1 MTASQTG
8 NPSTSHRD
16 AHSHGDAH
24 SGPGVI
30 CACLQSRM
38 TARALTRMY
47 DEALRPVGLKVT
59 QLSLLAAIDR
69 GLTGS
74 ISALADMLALER
86 TTLTRNLRLLGEA
99 GLIAPRASG
108 GRAVAHELTEA
119 GREALARA
127 TPLWRKAQDAV
138 ETELGSRAWLE
149 ARDALRAL
157 RRVARAQS
165 TSPESADFTT
175 DHTAHEARTRGNGR
189 GSARS
194 K

>member
-1 MTASQTG
+1 M
-8 NPSTSHRD
+8 
-16 AHSHGDAH
+16 
-24 SGPGVI
+24 
-30 CACLQSRM
+30 
-38 TARALTRMY
+38 
-47 DEALRPVGLKVT
+47 T

-108 GRAVAHELTEA
+108 GRAVAHELTDA

-165 TSPESADFTT
+165 TSPEAGDFTT

-189 GSARS
+189 GARS
-194 K
+194 KSTRTG

>member
-8 NPSTSHRD
+8 KPSASRRD
-16 AHSHGDAH
+16 AR

-47 DEALRPVGLKVT
+47 DEALRPTGLKVT

-69 GLTGS
+69 GVTGS

-86 TTLTRNLRLLGEA
+86 TTLTRNLRLLEDA
-99 GLIAPRASG
+99 GLIAPRAGG
-108 GRAVAHELTEA
+108 GRAVAHELTDA

-138 ETELGSRAWLE
+138 ETELGARAWLE

-165 TSPESADFTT
+165 TPPEPADMATARP
-175 DHTAHEARTRGNGR
+175 AHEARAGNR
-189 GSARS
+189 RANAGS

>member
-8 NPSTSHRD
+8 NQPASR
-16 AHSHGDAH
+16 GDAH
-24 SGPGVI
+24 SGPGAI

-47 DEALRPVGLKVT
+47 DEALRPTGLKVT

-86 TTLTRNLRLLGEA
+86 TTLTRNLRLLGDA
-99 GLIAPRASG
+99 GLIAPRAGG
-108 GRAVAHELTEA
+108 GRAVAHELTDA

-127 TPLWRKAQDAV
+127 TPLWRKAQNAV
-138 ETELGSRAWLE
+138 ETEMGSRAWLE
-149 ARDALRAL
+149 ARDSLRAL

-165 TSPESADFTT
+165 APQEEPDAAAD
-175 DHTAHEARTRGNGR
+175 ARTPARRQSQSQSQNKTQNGLLP
-189 GSARS
+189 